1 PRSPT
6 DAIRAGVFLAGE
18 DRWRTSLFP
27 DTVAFASIAGTISFP
42 FLSRWQRGV
51 GLPRDR
57 EAAQA
62 QDAIETFGIRCSGP
76 DDRVARLSGG
86 NQQKVLLARWHAE
99 PARLA
104 GAPTARYRLA
114 AYVASATIASL
125 GGLLIAARVGRG
137 DVSAGHSLLL
147 DAVAAALVGYAVW
160 GAKRPNVPG
169 TVIGAVFVG
178 VLLNGLTMLNAPY
191 YLQDFIKGALLVVA
205 LAFTFSIG
213 RRAEGRN

>member
-1 PRSPT
+1 MPVIVLLVLTVLVSFVMGSTRWGRVVY
-6 DAIRAGVFLAGE
+6 AI
-18 DRWRTSLFP
+18 
-27 DTVAFASIAGTISFP
+27 
-42 FLSRWQRGV
+42 
-51 GLPRDR
+51 
-57 EAAQA
+57 
-62 QDAIETFGIRCSGP
+62 
-76 DDRVARLSGG
+76 GG
-86 NQQKVLLARWHAE
+86 NETA
-99 PARLA
+99 ARLA

-213 RRAEGRN
+213 RRAQGRN